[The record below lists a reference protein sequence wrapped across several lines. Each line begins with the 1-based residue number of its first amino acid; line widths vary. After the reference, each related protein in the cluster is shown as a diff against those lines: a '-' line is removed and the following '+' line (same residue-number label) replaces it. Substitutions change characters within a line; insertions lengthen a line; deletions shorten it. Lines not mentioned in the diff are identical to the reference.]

1 MDYCHPRSP
10 GVKQSTEGD
19 GTIPLRNPATDGT
32 PGGGTRMDT
41 RRLIELYVVSRKARG
56 SSKGSIAN
64 TRWALDSFSRH
75 IGRRPLQNVGS
86 VDLENWLESCA
97 DYAPA
102 SRRAML
108 SAVRC
113 FLRWCE
119 RRKYV
124 RRNAANDIKGPR
136 QPRTLPRA
144 LTTGAPA
151 KVLQACPDARARFIV
166 ICMVQQG
173 LRCIEVSRLQVSD
186 VDRFHQTMRITGK
199 GGHERVLP
207 LLDETSLA
215 LHEYLMEHPCTA
227 GPLVRS
233 YTRRQS
239 LSAGSISRLV
249 SGWMLDAGVKAAPR
263 DGVSAHS
270 GRHTC
275 ASDML
280 LGGAHLRD
288 VQAALGHAHLAT
300 TEAYIPLVVHGLEVA
315 MRGRS
320 YHASYRP

>member
-1 MDYCHPRSP
+1 
-10 GVKQSTEGD
+10 
-19 GTIPLRNPATDGT
+19 
-32 PGGGTRMDT
+32 MDT
-41 RRLIELYVVSRKARG
+41 RRLIDQYLLSRKARG

-64 TRWALDSFSRH
+64 TRWALDSFSHH
-75 IGRRPLQNVGS
+75 IGRRPLPNIGTA
-86 VDLENWLESCA
+86 DIENWLDQSGN
-97 DYAPA
+97 YAPA

-124 RRNAANDIKGPR
+124 RRNVAADVKGPR

-144 LTTGAPA
+144 LTSGAPA
-151 KVLQACPDARARFIV
+151 RVLGACPDARARFIV
-166 ICMVQQG
+166 TCMLQQG
-173 LRCIEVSRLQVSD
+173 LRCIEISRLQVSD

-207 LLDETSLA
+207 LLEETALA
-215 LHEYLMEHPCTA
+215 LHEYLMEHPVTA

-233 YTRRQS
+233 YTRRQA

-249 SGWMLDAGVKAAPR
+249 SGWMLDSGVKLAPR

-270 GRHTC
+270 NRHTM
-275 ASDML
+275 ATDML

-288 VQAALGHAHLAT
+288 VQAALGHRHLSN
-300 TEAYIPLVVHGLEVA
+300 TEVYLPLAVAGLDEA
-315 MRGRS
+315 MGGRS
-320 YHASYRP
+320 YSYGATTRRP